1 MKTSERIGDP
11 NFVHLMEIPEYL
23 VYGESK
29 IQLRLW
35 ESIPFV
41 MKQSLVVNM
50 ENQSGALMLARMK
63 KKFLQLIV
71 KKYTLWKT
79 VHH

>member
-1 MKTSERIGDP
+1 MDP

-50 ENQSGALMLARMK
+50 ENQSGALMLAR
-63 KKFLQLIV
+63 I
-71 KKYTLWKT
+71 
-79 VHH
+79 HH